1 MITIGRVVHRL
12 GRCPS
17 TNDAAK
23 TLAQEG
29 AAEGTVLVAE
39 EQTSGRGT
47 KGRSW
52 FSPPE
57 KGLYVSIILRPE
69 KSSLPLLPLAAGLAC
84 ADAVRESTGAEI
96 RLKWPNDLVWER
108 KKLGGILCESSF
120 SGEDLNYAVVG
131 IGLNVNHEESDF
143 PDSIRGTATS
153 LRLIIHRGVDRED
166 VLSALCLT
174 LGLWCEKLGCGPPE
188 EIVSRFQERM
198 VFSPGARLTL
208 TTAEGNIAGFYRGI
222 DPKGGLILEH
232 NGRNRP
238 FYSAEVLT
246 AEFE

>member
-1 MITIGRVVHRL
+1 MKAMGRVIQRL

-23 TLAQEG
+23 ALAGEG
-29 AAEGTVLVAE
+29 AVEGTVLVAE
-39 EQTSGRGT
+39 EQTAGRGT

-52 FSPPE
+52 FSPPK
-57 KGLYVSIILRPE
+57 KGLYASFILRPE
-69 KSSLPLLPLAAGLAC
+69 KACLPLLPLAAGLAC

-96 RLKWPNDLVWER
+96 GLKWPNDLVWKG

-120 SGEDLNYAVVG
+120 SGDDLNYAVVG
-131 IGLNVNHEESDF
+131 IGLNVNHDESDF

-153 LRLIIHRGVDRED
+153 LRLITPREVDRED
-166 VLSALCLT
+166 VLRVLCLT
-174 LGLWCEKLGCGPPE
+174 LGLWYEKLGGGSAE
-188 EIVSRFQERM
+188 EIVDRFQERM
-198 VFSPGARLTL
+198 IFAPGARLTL
-208 TTAEGNIAGFYRGI
+208 KTSEGDVIGTYRGI
-222 DPKGGLILEH
+222 DPEGGLILEL

-238 FYSAEVLT
+238 FYSAEVLA